1 MPLTAKGEKIKS
13 AMEKTYGP
21 EKGEQVFYASKQKKS
36 ITGVDRKDAENTPA
50 LEAQKAGKEE
60 KRQQASQAA
69 GEHGEADLP
78 TQLKDAE
85 ASLQELER
93 EQEQVTEGQERQNAI
108 DDTKGQIRALRDQ
121 IKNQAR
127 AALGKPTNDD
137 SLEDL
142 ERKDDGAL
150 LMKHISDACD
160 NLSSRMDAFE
170 NKKKDYAAA
179 QSR

>member
-1 MPLTAKGEKIKS
+1 MPLTEKGEKIKS

-93 EQEQVTEGQERQNAI
+93 EQEQVKEGQERQNAI